1 MAIAVPQQI
10 DANFRTVNSNSAFLL
25 TSNWTFA
32 AATTGAT
39 GAHTLFTV
47 TGDVLVNVFAH
58 CTTDVTGGGTGEV
71 GTANN
76 TAGLIA
82 QTTGTAIDA
91 NEWWQN
97 GTPTLKIGADV
108 QPAIPVGSSTNIIL
122 TIGTDTLTAGVVDF
136 YCIWRPLSSGAGI
149 TVTTPA

>member
-1 MAIAVPQQI
+1 MVAIGQQR
-10 DANFRTVNSNSAFLL
+10 DGNFRTINSNEAFVLAS
-25 TSNWTFA
+25 TWTFVDT
-32 AATTGAT
+32 TTGAV
-39 GAHTLFTV
+39 GPHTLFTV
-47 TGDVLVNVFAH
+47 TGDVLVNVFGH
-58 CTTDVTGGGTGEV
+58 CTTDITGSGTGEV

-97 GTPTLKIGADV
+97 ATPTLKVGATV
-108 QPAIPVGSSTNIIL
+108 SPAIPVGSSTDIIL
-122 TIGTDTLTAGVVDF
+122 TIASNTFTAGVVVF
-136 YCIWRPLSSGAGI
+136 YCTYRPLSSGAGI